1 MSAGEIL
8 PRAFGPYIL
17 TAALGEDALGRVYRA
32 LRIEGDRGFARL
44 RILESPE
51 LAEEA
56 LLEAIEQN
64 GEIHQFLKNPAIAR
78 GVRMDAA
85 GGTPY
90 IAWSEENGRTLDALL
105 EKVRASEQTVPAE
118 HALLIVERVATALDH
133 AYNTTVDEERTLHG
147 LVWPGFVSLS
157 DDGEARLTGFG
168 LASGVLPSLQK
179 PRIAREIGQYLAPEE
194 RLERA
199 LASNSDVYSV
209 GALLFE
215 LLVGKAAS
223 PADPLAD
230 LRRHA
235 GAGQPIPSEIETV
248 LRMCLSPQPSRYRSS
263 GDLRRELGR
272 LLFSGA
278 YSPSTFNLAFF
289 LNGLFREE
297 IEKEAR
303 ERAAE
308 AQQAES
314 SLARP
319 PEPPPPP
326 AAAPPSMAPRPPA
339 VPSKAAPSPPR
350 PQPPTFGAGRS
361 PSPVARRRGPL
372 ALIGA
377 VVAAT
382 AVAGGI
388 YVIARRPGQAPAA
401 VTPAATLS
409 VPTVAPATPVPSGPT
424 TEMSEAQFKD
434 EVSRRLAQELKKLEE
449 ELGSP
454 DRNKPTPELGRVVEV
469 PTPQPEPVEPAPP
482 DPGEEVPAE
491 TIVAVAPTSSPPL
504 APTPSPTAPAVRE
517 GDLVPIDEVDAP
529 PRLQNVVKPAYPLF
543 ALKSKIGGIVILRVL
558 VSETGKPL
566 EVEVTRGA
574 RAGLTEAAVS
584 AVRKW
589 SFQPARKAGV
599 AVRTWTVVPIPFE
612 P

>member
-1 MSAGEIL
+1 MSAGETL
-8 PRAFGPYIL
+8 PRPFGPYTL

-32 LRIEGDRGFARL
+32 LRLEGDRGFMRL

-56 LLEAIEQN
+56 LLETIEQN
-64 GEIHQFLKNPAIAR
+64 GEIHNFLKNPAIAR

-85 GGTPY
+85 DGTPY
-90 IAWSEENGRTLDALL
+90 IAWSEDNGRTLDVLL
-105 EKVRASEQTVPAE
+105 DKVRASTQTVPAE

-179 PRIAREIGQYLAPEE
+179 PRIAREVGPYLAPEV

-215 LLVGKAAS
+215 LLVGRAAS
-223 PADPLAD
+223 SDDPLAD
-230 LRRHA
+230 LRRNA
-235 GAGQPIPSEIETV
+235 GAGQPIPPEIETV

-297 IEKEAR
+297 MEKEAG

-314 SLARP
+314 RLARP
-319 PEPPPPP
+319 PEPPPSP
-326 AAAPPSMAPRPPA
+326 APASGPSAPRPPA
-339 VPSKAAPSPPR
+339 ATSTAEPPPPR
-350 PQPPTFGAGRS
+350 PLPPTFGAGRS
-361 PSPVARRRGPL
+361 PSPAARRKRPL
-372 ALIGA
+372 ALVGA
-377 VVAAT
+377 LVAAA

-388 YVIARRPGQAPAA
+388 YVIARRPGQVSAA
-401 VTPAATLS
+401 ATPAAPPS
-409 VPTVAPATPVPSGPT
+409 VPTAAPATPVPSGPT

-434 EVSRRLAQELKKLEE
+434 EVSRRLSQEVKKLEE
-449 ELGSP
+449 ELGGP
-454 DRNKPTPELGRVVEV
+454 DRERPTPELGRVVEV
-469 PTPQPEPVEPAPP
+469 PTPEPEPVEPAPP
-482 DPGEEVPAE
+482 DAGEEAPAE
-491 TIVAVAPTSSPPL
+491 TIVAVAPTLPPPL
-504 APTPSPTAPAVRE
+504 APTAIPTAPPVRE
-517 GDLVPIDEVDAP
+517 GDLIPIDEVDAP
-529 PRLQNVVKPAYPLF
+529 PRLQSVVKPAYPPF
-543 ALKSKIGGIVILRVL
+543 ALKAKIGGIVLLRVL
-558 VSETGKPL
+558 VSETGDPL
-566 EVEVTRGA
+566 EVEVMRGA

-599 AVRTWTVVPIPFE
+599 AVRTWTVVPIPFK